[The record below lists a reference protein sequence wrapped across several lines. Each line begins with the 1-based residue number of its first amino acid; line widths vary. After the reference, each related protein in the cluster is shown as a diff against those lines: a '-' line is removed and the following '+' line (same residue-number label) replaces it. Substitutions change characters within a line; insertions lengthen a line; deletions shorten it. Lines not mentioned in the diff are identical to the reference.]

1 MSICFFVGTFR
12 FRNVRLTGWL
22 EELFKTKWRNLQMAP
37 LTMLQNI
44 NLTVFIHR
52 NLFRARFCEARI
64 SLYYTHWLQPLF
76 SSSIWRFMFISVKAF
91 WIHKPKQ
98 WSVQSAIVNRAWL
111 YKDQN
116 RRDIFFLA
124 DNGMEFILI
133 WHPYLLH
140 HLNLF

>member
-1 MSICFFVGTFR
+1 MSNCFFVGTFR

-22 EELFKTKWRNLQMAP
+22 GELFKTKWRNLQMAHI
-37 LTMLQNI
+37 TMLQNI
-44 NLTVFIHR
+44 NLTVFIR
-52 NLFRARFCEARI
+52 GK
-64 SLYYTHWLQPLF
+64 
-76 SSSIWRFMFISVKAF
+76 FISSKVLRGSYQFVLYTLATAIVFFLDLAF
-91 WIHKPKQ
+91 HVYFCKSFLNSQPKQ